1 MKITLATK
9 ITIARIFLI
18 IPTVILFILGMTLG
32 VKQADK
38 TLYIVFMALSSVLY
52 TILCATDMLDG
63 HIARK
68 TGTVTDLGKF
78 LDPIADKVVMVIML
92 LLVICHGAG
101 LDIFAGNALVITLLG
116 GIILARELI
125 IGAFRC
131 IAAGKGL
138 VLAADVY
145 GKIKT
150 TLLNVALS
158 LLIVA
163 GTHHIVAWIGTIL
176 FYAGAVM
183 AIISGVNYIVKNK
196 HVLLDAQPEEV
207 EETIDEETV
216 AIDETP
222 ATVEDNSEAVEV
234 VED

>member
-18 IPTVILFILGMTLG
+18 IPTVILFVLGMVFST
-32 VKQADK
+32 DY
-38 TLYIVFMALSSVLY
+38 TLYVVFMALSSVLY
-52 TILCATDMLDG
+52 ATLCATDMLDG

-101 LDIFAGNALVITLLG
+101 LGIFSYNSLVITLLG
-116 GIILARELI
+116 GIIIARELI

-150 TLLNVALS
+150 TLLNVSLS

-163 GTHHIVAWIGTIL
+163 GTHVVVAWIGSVF
-176 FYAGAVM
+176 FYAGAIM
-183 AIISGVNYIVKNK
+183 AVISGVNYIVKNK
-196 HVLLDAQPEEV
+196 HVLLDKQPEDAPSEQAEV
-207 EETIDEETV
+207 EAEDVVAVNEES
-216 AIDETP
+216 AD
-222 ATVEDNSEAVEV
+222 EAVAS
-234 VED
+234 VEK

>member
-1 MKITLATK
+1 MTITLATK

-18 IPTVILFILGMTLG
+18 IPTVILFVLGMVF
-32 VKQADK
+32 VKDF
-38 TLYIVFMALSSVLY
+38 TLYAVFMALSSVLY
-52 TILCATDMLDG
+52 AILCATDVVDG

-78 LDPIADKVVMVIML
+78 LDPIADKVVMVVML

-101 LDIFAGNALVITLLG
+101 LEIFPFNTLVITLLG

-150 TLLNVALS
+150 TLLNVAVA

-163 GTHHIVAWIGTIL
+163 GTHPIVAWIGSII
-176 FYAGAVM
+176 FYAGSIMAVV
-183 AIISGVNYIVKNK
+183 SGVNYVVKNK
-196 HVLLDAQPEEV
+196 HVLLDKQPEA
-207 EETIDEETV
+207 V
-216 AIDETP
+216 AE
-222 ATVEDNSEAVEV
+222 AVVEAVEENIEATET
-234 VED
+234 VEVDAE

>member
-1 MKITLATK
+1 MTITLATK

-18 IPTVILFILGMTLG
+18 IPTVILYVLGMVFHT
-32 VKQADK
+32 DF
-38 TLYIVFMALSSVLY
+38 TLYVIFMAISSVLY
-52 TILCATDMLDG
+52 ATLCATDMLDG

-78 LDPIADKVVMVIML
+78 LDPIADKVVMVIIL

-101 LDIFAGNALVITLLG
+101 LGIFPYNALVITLLG

-163 GTHHIVAWIGTIL
+163 GTHEIVAWIGTVF
-176 FYAGAVM
+176 FYAGSIMAVV
-183 AIISGVNYIVKNK
+183 SGVNYIVKNK
-196 HVLLDAQPEEV
+196 HVLLDKQPEEV
-207 EETIDEETV
+207 EETVEE
-216 AIDETP
+216 AD
-222 ATVEDNSEAVEV
+222 VEEV
-234 VED
+234 VSDQE

>member
-1 MKITLATK
+1 MTITLATK

-18 IPTVILFILGMTLG
+18 IPTVILYVLGMVFHT
-32 VKQADK
+32 DF
-38 TLYIVFMALSSVLY
+38 TLYVIFMAISSVLY
-52 TILCATDMLDG
+52 ATLCATDMLDG

-101 LDIFAGNALVITLLG
+101 LGIFPYNALVITLLG

-163 GTHHIVAWIGTIL
+163 GTHEIVAWIGTIF
-176 FYAGAVM
+176 FYAGSIMAVV
-183 AIISGVNYIVKNK
+183 SGVNYIVKNK
-196 HVLLDAQPEEV
+196 HVLLDKQPEEV
-207 EETIDEETV
+207 EETVEEAETV
-216 AIDETP
+216 
-222 ATVEDNSEAVEV
+222 VEKV
-234 VED
+234 VSDQE

>member
-1 MKITLATK
+1 MTITLATK

-18 IPTVILFILGMTLG
+18 IPTVILYVLGMVFHT
-32 VKQADK
+32 DF
-38 TLYIVFMALSSVLY
+38 TLYVIFMAISSVLY
-52 TILCATDMLDG
+52 ATLCATDMLDG

-101 LDIFAGNALVITLLG
+101 LGIFPYNALVITLLG

-163 GTHHIVAWIGTIL
+163 GTHEIVAWIGTVF
-176 FYAGAVM
+176 FYAGSIMAVV
-183 AIISGVNYIVKNK
+183 SGVTYIVKNK
-196 HVLLDAQPEEV
+196 HVLLDKQPEEV
-207 EETIDEETV
+207 EETVEEAETV
-216 AIDETP
+216 
-222 ATVEDNSEAVEV
+222 VEEV
-234 VED
+234 VSDQE

>member
-1 MKITLATK
+1 MTITLATK

-18 IPTVILFILGMTLG
+18 IPTVILFVLGMVF
-32 VKQADK
+32 VKDF
-38 TLYIVFMALSSVLY
+38 TLYAVFMALSSVLY
-52 TILCATDMLDG
+52 AILCATDVVDG

-78 LDPIADKVVMVIML
+78 LDPIADKVVMVVML

-101 LDIFAGNALVITLLG
+101 LEIFPFNTLVITLLG

-150 TLLNVALS
+150 TLLNVALA

-163 GTHHIVAWIGTIL
+163 GTHPIVAWIGSII
-176 FYAGAVM
+176 FYAGSIMAVV
-183 AIISGVNYIVKNK
+183 SGVNYVVKNK
-196 HVLLDAQPEEV
+196 HVLLDKQPEVV
-207 EETIDEETV
+207 EEAVVEAVEE
-216 AIDETP
+216 
-222 ATVEDNSEAVEV
+222 NSEATETVEV
-234 VED
+234 VAE

>member
-1 MKITLATK
+1 MTITLATK

-18 IPTVILFILGMTLG
+18 IPTVILYVLGM
-32 VKQADK
+32 VFYNDF
-38 TLYIVFMALSSVLY
+38 TLYVIFMAISSVLY
-52 TILCATDMLDG
+52 ATLCATDMLDG

-101 LDIFAGNALVITLLG
+101 LAIFPYNALVITLLG

-163 GTHHIVAWIGTIL
+163 GTQVIVAWIGTVF
-176 FYAGAVM
+176 FYAGSIMAVV
-183 AIISGVNYIVKNK
+183 SGVNYIVKNK
-196 HVLLDAQPEEV
+196 HVLLDKQPEEV
-207 EETIDEETV
+207 VETV
-216 AIDETP
+216 EEA
-222 ATVEDNSEAVEV
+222 EAVVEEV
-234 VED
+234 VSDQE

>member
-18 IPTVILFILGMTLG
+18 IPTVVLYVLGM
-32 VKQADK
+32 VYHADL
-38 TLYIVFMALSSVLY
+38 TLYTVFMAISSGLY
-52 TILCATDMLDG
+52 ITLCATDMLDG

-92 LLVICHGAG
+92 LLVICHGRG
-101 LDIFAGNALVITLLG
+101 LEIYPYNTLVITLIG
-116 GIILARELI
+116 GLILARELI

-138 VLAADVY
+138 VLAADVF

-150 TLLNVALS
+150 TLLNVALM

-163 GTHHIVAWIGTIL
+163 GTNEIVAWIGTML
-176 FYAGAVM
+176 YYAGGFMAVL
-183 AIISGVNYIVKNK
+183 SGVNYVVKNK
-196 HVLLDAQPEEV
+196 HVLQDKAPETTEEV
-207 EETIDEETV
+207 VDDVEATLE
-216 AIDETP
+216 DETLS
-222 ATVEDNSEAVEV
+222 TLDVEE
-234 VED
+234 

>member
-9 ITIARIFLI
+9 ITIARILLI
-18 IPTVILFILGMTLG
+18 IPTVILFVLGMVFST
-32 VKQADK
+32 DY
-38 TLYIVFMALSSVLY
+38 TLYVVFMALSSVLY
-52 TILCATDMLDG
+52 ATLCATDMLDG

-101 LDIFAGNALVITLLG
+101 LGIFPYNSLVITLLG
-116 GIILARELI
+116 GIIIARELI

-150 TLLNVALS
+150 TLLNVSLS

-163 GTHHIVAWIGTIL
+163 GTHVVVAWIGSVF
-176 FYAGAVM
+176 FYAGAIM
-183 AIISGVNYIVKNK
+183 AVISGVNYIVKNK
-196 HVLLDAQPEEV
+196 HVLLDKQPEEAPSEQAEVEVEDVVAVNEESADEAVASV
-207 EETIDEETV
+207 EE
-216 AIDETP
+216 
-222 ATVEDNSEAVEV
+222 
-234 VED
+234 

>member
-18 IPTVILFILGMTLG
+18 IPTVILFVLGMTLG
-32 VKQADK
+32 AKQSEP
-38 TLYIVFMALSSVLY
+38 TLYIVFMALSSILY
-52 TILCATDMLDG
+52 ATLCATDMLDG

-92 LLVICHGAG
+92 LLVICSGEG
-101 LDIFAGNALVITLLG
+101 LEIFKGNKLVITLLG

-163 GTHHIVAWIGTIL
+163 GTHEVVAWIGTIF
-176 FYAGAVM
+176 FYAGSVM

-196 HVLLDAQPEEV
+196 HVLLDKQPEEV

>member
-18 IPTVILFILGMTLG
+18 VPTVILFIVGMYQT
-32 VKQADK
+32 DF
-38 TLYIVFMALSSVLY
+38 TLYAVFMALSSVLY
-52 TILCATDMLDG
+52 ATLCATDMLDG

-92 LLVICHGAG
+92 LLVICHGSNNG
-101 LDIFAGNALVITLLG
+101 ILEIFKGNSLVITLIG
-116 GIILARELI
+116 GIVLARELI

-131 IAAGKGL
+131 IASGKGL
-138 VLAADVY
+138 VLAADIY

-163 GTHHIVAWIGTIL
+163 GTHQIVGWIGTVF
-176 FYAGAVM
+176 FYAGGIM
-183 AIISGVNYIVKNK
+183 AILSGVNYIVKNK
-196 HVLLDAQPEEV
+196 HVLLDKQPEEV
-207 EETIDEETV
+207 
-216 AIDETP
+216 
-222 ATVEDNSEAVEV
+222 VEDASVSVEIEEVAVA
-234 VED
+234 EDNTINE